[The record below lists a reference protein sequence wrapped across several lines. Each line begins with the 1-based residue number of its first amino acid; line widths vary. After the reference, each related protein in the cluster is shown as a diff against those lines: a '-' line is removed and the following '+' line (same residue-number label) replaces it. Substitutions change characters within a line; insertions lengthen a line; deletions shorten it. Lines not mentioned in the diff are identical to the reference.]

1 MLFNYQSH
9 SLKPGIY
16 KITNLHSGR
25 YYYGSAK
32 QFKNRWHEHKA
43 ELLKGRH
50 ANRFLQNDFNK
61 CKEELGHDNFL
72 VFEVVEVMENSTKEE
87 RTTKEQSFIDN
98 FFDGCRQC
106 YNIRK
111 DAITS
116 ERSCYSSTPE
126 ETKRKQSESM
136 KKRWQDPEYAA
147 SIRAVLEENLSNP
160 EVKQKLSEARREAWN
175 DPTYKAL
182 MSEKIAAAKGAEESR
197 AAVSEFMSKLK
208 NTPEEKARISERSK
222 ANWDNPEYRAK
233 HHEAM
238 VKTTS
243 SQEYKEKQRQGFLK
257 RKEDAEAWIAYQKQ
271 ASEHVKK
278 LHASGIMAI
287 SEETKKKMS
296 EAATKRH
303 AEGRGNA
310 SVATQ
315 FKPKEYELIAP
326 NGEVIKIDNLRLFCA
341 IHDLDYQL
349 FRRVAAGSR
358 KEYAGYHRTV
368 SRKPRTTSGS
378 SYTPEQSI

>member
-1 MLFNYQSH
+1 MQFNYQSH

-32 QFKNRWHEHKA
+32 QFKNRWHAHKA

-61 CKEELGHDNFL
+61 CKAELGHDNFL
-72 VFEVVEVMENSTKEE
+72 VFDVIEVMENSTQEE
-87 RTTKEQSFIDN
+87 RTAKEQSFIDK
-98 FFDGCRQC
+98 FFDGCKQC

-116 ERSCYSSTPE
+116 ERSCYSNTPE
-126 ETKRKQSESM
+126 ETKE
-136 KKRWQDPEYAA
+136 KKSKLMRQLWQDPEYREKVIPHLQANW
-147 SIRAVLEENLSNP
+147 ENP
-160 EVKQKLSEARREAWN
+160 EYREKISVARKETWN
-175 DPTYKAL
+175 DPEFRAS
-182 MSEKIAAAKGAEESR
+182 MSEKIAAAKGTEESR
-197 AAVSEFMSKLK
+197 AAVSEFMSEFK

-222 ANWDNPEYRAK
+222 ANWNNPEYRAA

-257 RKEDAEAWIAYQKQ
+257 RKEDTEAWIAYQKQ
-271 ASEHVKK
+271 ASEHAKR
-278 LHASGIMAI
+278 LHASGIMTI

-296 EAATKRH
+296 EAAIKRH

-326 NGEVIKIDNLRLFCA
+326 SGEVIKIDNLRLFCA

-378 SYTPEQSI
+378 S

>member
-1 MLFNYQSH
+1 MKYNYQSH
-9 SLKPGIY
+9 ANKPGIY
-16 KITNLHSGR
+16 KITNTHSNRIYIGQAKR
-25 YYYGSAK
+25 LKERWASHSAGLRSNK
-32 QFKNRWHEHKA
+32 HQNK
-43 ELLKGRH
+43 
-50 ANRFLQNDFNK
+50 FLQNDFNK
-61 CKEELGHDNFL
+61 CKEELGHDDFL
-72 VFEVVEVMENSTKEE
+72 IFEVIEVMEGSTKEE
-87 RTTKEQSFIDN
+87 RNKREEWWISQRYDN
-98 FFDGCRQC
+98 QDSC
-106 YNIRK
+106 YNFK
-111 DAITS
+111 QKVEGK
-116 ERSCYSSTPE
+116 ERSCYSNTPE

-160 EVKQKLSEARREAWN
+160 EVKQKLSEARREAWS
-175 DPTYKAL
+175 DPAYKAS
-182 MSEKIAAAKGAEESR
+182 MSEKIAAAKGTEESR
-197 AAVSEFMSKLK
+197 AAVSEFMTEFK
-208 NTPEEKARISERSK
+208 NTPEERARISERSK
-222 ANWDNPEYRAK
+222 ANWNNPEYRAA
-233 HHEAM
+233 HREAM
-238 VKTTS
+238 IKATS

-257 RKEDAEAWIAYQKQ
+257 RKEDTEAWIAYQKQ
-271 ASEHVKK
+271 ASEHAKK

-303 AEGRGNA
+303 AEGRGSA

-326 NGEVIKIDNLRLFCA
+326 NGEIIKIDNLRLFCA

-368 SRKPRTTSGS
+368 SRKPRTSSGNS
-378 SYTPEQSI
+378 WA

>member
-16 KITNLHSGR
+16 KITNTHTGRIYIGQAKEFKSRWRGHATSLLSG
-25 YYYGSAK
+25 K
-32 QFKNRWHEHKA
+32 HQNK
-43 ELLKGRH
+43 
-50 ANRFLQNDFNK
+50 FLQNDFNK
-61 CKEELGHDNFL
+61 CKAELGHDNFL
-72 VFEVVEVMENSTKEE
+72 VFDVIEVMEGSTKVERNLVEE
-87 RTTKEQSFIDN
+87 ATIAKHFDN
-98 FFDGCRQC
+98 CVNC
-106 YNIRK
+106 YNIQK
-111 DAITS
+111 DVS
-116 ERSCYSSTPE
+116 SVDRSCQSKTPE
-126 ETKRKQSESM
+126 ETKKKQSESM

-160 EVKQKLSEARREAWN
+160 EVKQKLSEARREAWS
-175 DPTYKAL
+175 DPAYKAS
-182 MSEKIAAAKGAEESR
+182 MSEKIAAAKGTEESR
-197 AAVSEFMSKLK
+197 AAVSEFMTEFK
-208 NTPEEKARISERSK
+208 NTPEERARISERSK
-222 ANWDNPEYRAK
+222 ANWNNPEYRAA

-257 RKEDAEAWIAYQKQ
+257 RKEDTEAWIAYQKQ
-271 ASEHVKK
+271 ASEHAKK

-303 AEGRGNA
+303 AEGRGSA

-326 NGEVIKIDNLRLFCA
+326 NGEIIKIDNLRLFCA

-368 SRKPRTTSGS
+368 SRKPRTSSGNS
-378 SYTPEQSI
+378 WA